1 MTYKEFKNEFKMTN
15 KDVCVRFGIPYQTV
29 YAWDRG
35 KRTPSSWVIDCLA
48 RLMRG
53 Y

>member
-1 MTYKEFKNEFKMTN
+1 MTYKEFKQEFKMTN
-15 KDVCVRFGIPYQTV
+15 KDVRTRFGIPYNTV
-29 YAWDRG
+29 YAWDKG
-35 KRTPSSWVIDCLA
+35 TRTPPTWVIDCFV